1 VKRLKWVDDNTIA
14 LAYTSVGQGDAKQDV
29 GIVRA
34 EVITCLSSILQSLL
48 SKQVIG
54 PESLQS
60 SFIFYGPF
68 TLRFF
73 TRKLSLHTNNM
84 SLSPPSSSPE

>member
-14 LAYTSVGQGDAKQDV
+14 LAYKSVGQGDAKQDV

-48 SKQVIG
+48 SKQVG
-54 PESLQS
+54 MRATQ
-60 SFIFYGPF
+60 
-68 TLRFF
+68 
-73 TRKLSLHTNNM
+73 K
-84 SLSPPSSSPE
+84 